1 MIGSDIYNA
10 PVKAR
15 LMAEHKPRT
24 PDPSDYEAGP
34 WGEFTPELTSKLPA
48 VLVVEARKPA
58 AGG

>member
-1 MIGSDIYNA
+1 MGSDIYNA
-10 PVKAR
+10 LVEAG
-15 LMAEHKPRT
+15 LTVEHEPRT